1 MFDTVVGGSCVGAYR
16 WGERRPSHEEHKP
29 YAASMESMLAASLHS
44 PGALVLD
51 ERPIPTLGPRDVL
64 LSVEAT
70 TLCGTDL
77 RIATGQKTNGVTPGV
92 VLGHEIAA
100 RVWRVGS
107 DLTAGVDVP
116 APGTQVGL
124 APEIACGHCAPCTS
138 GRSNVCANMRLFGT
152 GVDGALADFILVPE
166 EALACITP
174 VAREIAPPH
183 LALAEPLSCCL
194 RATTRLP
201 IESNS
206 RVLVL
211 GTGPIGLIHCALA
224 VSAGA
229 RVMACGRQARLE
241 PARAMGAE
249 LTTGAQ
255 GEDLV
260 REVMTWTDG
269 VGADVVIIAVGAPA
283 LVSIAAQ
290 CARIGGHISFFAGFP
305 TGAMTQIDPNLV
317 HYRELTISGSAN
329 ATLDDYTAAVEALSS
344 GRINLSPLITHEY
357 ELSDVS
363 DALNA
368 VRTRAGLKVAVRPKG
383 SATL

>member
-16 WGERRPSHEEHKP
+16 WGERCPSHEEHKP
-29 YAASMESMLAASLHS
+29 YAGSMESMLAASLHS
-44 PGALVLD
+44 PGALGLD

-305 TGAMTQIDPNLV
+305 AGAMTQIDPNLV

>member
-1 MFDTVVGGSCVGAYR
+1 
-16 WGERRPSHEEHKP
+16 
-29 YAASMESMLAASLHS
+29 MLAASLRS

-51 ERPIPTLGPRDVL
+51 ERPIPALGPRDVL

-107 DLTAGVDVP
+107 DLAAGVDVP

-124 APEIACGHCAPCTS
+124 APEIACGRCAPCAS

-152 GVDGALADFILVPE
+152 GVDGGLADLVLVPE

-174 VAREIAPPH
+174 VAGEIAPPH

-194 RATTRLP
+194 RATRRLP
-201 IESNS
+201 IASDS

-211 GTGPIGLIHCALA
+211 GTGPIGLIHCGLA
-224 VSAGA
+224 SSAGA
-229 RVMACGRQARLE
+229 RVMACGRQARLA

-249 LTTGAQ
+249 VTTSAQ

-260 REVMTWTDG
+260 REVLAWTDG
-269 VGADVVIIAVGAPA
+269 VGADVIIIAVGDTG
-283 LVSIAAQ
+283 LVPIAAQ
-290 CARIGGHISFFAGFP
+290 CARIGGHVSFFAGFP
-305 TGAMTQIDPNLV
+305 AGLTAQIDPNLV
-317 HYRELTISGSAN
+317 HYRELTLSGSAN
-329 ATLDDYTAAVEALSS
+329 ATLDDYASAVDALSS
-344 GRINLSPLITHEY
+344 GRIDLSPLITHEY

-363 DALNA
+363 DALDA
-368 VRTRAGLKVAVRPKG
+368 VRTRAGLKVAVRPRG
-383 SATL
+383 IAAL

>member
-1 MFDTVVGGSCVGAYR
+1 MCVGAYSE
-16 WGERRPSHEEHKP
+16 GERCPSHEDHKP
-29 YAASMESMLAASLHS
+29 YAGSMESMLAASLRS

-51 ERPIPTLGPRDVL
+51 ERPIPALGPRDVL

-92 VLGHEIAA
+92 ILGHEIAA

-107 DLTAGVDVP
+107 DLAAGVDVP

-124 APEIACGHCAPCTS
+124 APEIACGRCAPCAS
-138 GRSNVCANMRLFGT
+138 NRSNVCANLLLFGT
-152 GVDGALADFILVPE
+152 WVDGGLADLVLVPE

-174 VAREIAPPH
+174 VAGEIAPPH

-194 RATTRLP
+194 RATRRLP
-201 IESNS
+201 ITSDS

-211 GTGPIGLIHCALA
+211 GTGPIGLIHCGLA
-224 VSAGA
+224 ASAGA
-229 RVMACGRQARLE
+229 RVMACGRQARLD

-249 LTTGAQ
+249 VTTSAQ

-260 REVMTWTDG
+260 REVLAWTDG
-269 VGADVVIIAVGAPA
+269 VGADVVIIAVGDPG
-283 LVSIAAQ
+283 LVPIAAQ
-290 CARIGGHISFFAGFP
+290 CARIGGHVSFFAGFP
-305 TGAMTQIDPNLV
+305 AGSTAQIDPNLV
-317 HYRELTISGSAN
+317 HYRELTLSGSAN
-329 ATLDDYTAAVEALSS
+329 ATLDDYASAVDALSS
-344 GRINLSPLITHEY
+344 GRIDLSPLITHEY

-363 DALNA
+363 DALDA
-368 VRTRAGLKVAVRPKG
+368 VRTRAGLKVAVRPRG
-383 SATL
+383 IAAL